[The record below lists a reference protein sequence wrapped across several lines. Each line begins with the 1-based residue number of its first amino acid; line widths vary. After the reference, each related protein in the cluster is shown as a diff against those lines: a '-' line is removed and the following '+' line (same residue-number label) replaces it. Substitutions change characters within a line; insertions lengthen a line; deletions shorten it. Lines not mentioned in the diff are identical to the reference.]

1 MARYVNQVTLLGNL
15 GGDPEVRHFQT
26 GGRVLTFNLATSE
39 FWRDGSGEQRERTEW
54 HRISVFVD
62 GLIDI
67 GERYLRKGSKVLVQ
81 GKLENRKWTDQQG
94 VERYSTEVAL
104 RPFQSNLV
112 LLDAPGGQSR
122 SESGAQRGRQ
132 PAGAGAGNQDD
143 DIPF

>member
-1 MARYVNQVTLLGNL
+1 M
-15 GGDPEVRHFQT
+15 
-26 GGRVLTFNLATSE
+26 LTFNLATSE
-39 FWRDGSGEQRERTEW
+39 FWRDGNGERRERTEW
-54 HRISVFVD
+54 HRIAVFVD

-67 GERYLRKGSKVLVQ
+67 GEKYLRKGSKVLVQ

-112 LLDAPGGQSR
+112 LLDAPNGNGR
-122 SESGAQRGRQ
+122 SESGAQRARQ
-132 PAGAGAGNQDD
+132 TAGAGAGGQDD